1 MVSNPVQLLKWTGI
15 INRGFEINEGLQ
27 VLLIVQSQVITSKL
41 KIPVTQ
47 KLIYNQADKERKKT
61 LG

>member
-47 KLIYNQADKERKKT
+47 KLIYNQADKERKKH
-61 LG
+61 

>member
-27 VLLIVQSQVITSKL
+27 VLLIVQSPVITSKL

-47 KLIYNQADKERKKT
+47 KLIYSQADKERKKT